1 LAVEFWSDQKTI
13 ATQWNVDKAFTPSM
27 DVEKREKLYAG
38 WKKAVK
44 KAMKWE
50 LEE

>member
-1 LAVEFWSDQKTI
+1 
-13 ATQWNVDKAFTPSM
+13 VDRAFTPSM
-27 DVEKREKLYAG
+27 AGEKRENLYAG

-50 LEE
+50 LEK